1 MLDLARGIVGARF
14 MIVPHIFRMLLVV
27 DFRFLG
33 EERLVLFLLGHLFE
47 VSNMTLYLRLDVC
60 QLPWQRDPGQLILS
74 SISISIPRLCF
85 VLWNNVACQRS
96 LTSGLMSLTI
106 LVTVSPTFVLSPRP
120 TVVALAHEVLIVMY
134 LQRHIVAI
142 VPLMLI

>member
-1 MLDLARGIVGARF
+1 MRARF
-14 MIVPHIFRMLLVV
+14 VIISHIFRVLLVV
-27 DFRFLG
+27 DLRLLS
-33 EERLVLFLLGHLFE
+33 EERLVLFLFSHLFE
-47 VSNMTLYLRLDVC
+47 VGNMPLYLRLDIC
-60 QLPWQRDPGQLILS
+60 QLPWQRDSGQLILS
-74 SISISIPRLCF
+74 PISISIPCLRF
-85 VLWNNVACQRS
+85 VLWNDVACQRS

>member
-1 MLDLARGIVGARF
+1 
-14 MIVPHIFRMLLVV
+14 MIIPHISWMLLVV
-27 DFRFLG
+27 DFRFFS
-33 EERLVLFLLGHLFE
+33 EERPVLFLLGHPLE
-47 VSNMTLYLRLDVC
+47 VSNLALYLRLDIC
-60 QLPWQRDPGQLILS
+60 QAPWQRDSGELILS
-74 SISISIPRLCF
+74 SISISIPCLRF

-120 TVVALAHEVLIVMY
+120 TVVALAHVVLIVMY